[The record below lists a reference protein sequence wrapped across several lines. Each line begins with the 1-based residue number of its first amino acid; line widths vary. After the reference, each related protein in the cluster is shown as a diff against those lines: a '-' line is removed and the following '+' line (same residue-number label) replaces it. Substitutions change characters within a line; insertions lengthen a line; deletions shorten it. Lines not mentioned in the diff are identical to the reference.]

1 MIKQVTS
8 LFYRTETLNKIDKK
22 IKLLGIDK
30 KYDSIT
36 FMNLRI
42 VSTIIIFLL
51 LFYLLRLGYILA
63 PVLAFLYYK
72 YLPDLYFNPKIKE
85 RKRKLDREALYFF
98 EIMALSLESG
108 NNLTNALDLT
118 SKSIDS
124 DLAKEFRQVILEVEY
139 GKSLEEALDSLKSRI
154 PSETINNIVLNIKE
168 SDLFGNNIV
177 DTLYN
182 QIDYIREKI
191 VLENR
196 AYISKLPLKIS
207 IISVLFFVPLL
218 LLIILGPVLIRYFLG

>member
-1 MIKQVTS
+1 MMKQVAS
-8 LFYRTETLNKIDKK
+8 LFYRKETLNKIDKK
-22 IKLLGIDK
+22 IKLLGVNQ

-36 FMNLRI
+36 FMNFRI
-42 VSTIIIFLL
+42 FSSIIVFILFLY
-51 LFYLLRLGYILA
+51 LFRLGYITA
-63 PVLAFLYYK
+63 PILTFLYYR
-72 YLPDLYFNPKIKE
+72 YLPNLYFDPKIKV

-124 DLAKEFRQVILEVEY
+124 SLAKEFRQVILEVEY
-139 GKSLEEALDSLKSRI
+139 GKSLEESLDSLKSRI
-154 PSETINNIVLNIKE
+154 PSDTINNIVLNIKE
-168 SDLFGNNIV
+168 SNLFGNNIV

-218 LLIILGPVLIRYFLG
+218 LLIILGPVIIRYFVG